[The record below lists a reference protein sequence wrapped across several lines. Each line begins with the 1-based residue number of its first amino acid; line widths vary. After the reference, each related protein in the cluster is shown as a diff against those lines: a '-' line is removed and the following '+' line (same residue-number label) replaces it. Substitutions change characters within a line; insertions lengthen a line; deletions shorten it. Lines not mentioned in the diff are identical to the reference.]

1 MTLLAK
7 YMINLLLWKWKHKA
21 GRYTLV
27 KQTDNQIKEAI
38 SPERDSLFYFRTGFP
53 RTHIFM
59 IKGTPGISDY
69 RG

>member
-38 SPERDSLFYFRTGFP
+38 SPEIASFILGPASLEP
-53 RTHIFM
+53 
-59 IKGTPGISDY
+59 ISL
-69 RG
+69 